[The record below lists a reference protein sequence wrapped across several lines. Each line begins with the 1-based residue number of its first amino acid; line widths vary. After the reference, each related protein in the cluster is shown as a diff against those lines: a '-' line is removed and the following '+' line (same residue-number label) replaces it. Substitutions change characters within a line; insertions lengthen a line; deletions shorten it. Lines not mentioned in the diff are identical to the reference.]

1 MSPDRFRLMVS
12 AVLLIGVSVSAALIA
27 LGFGAAFAV
36 GWQGSLLGQGVSTA
50 APTDYADLAGRLAKL
65 EPLAISQLGLV
76 VLLAT
81 PVLRVAASVV
91 GFALERDRLYAAI
104 TLVVLVVLLLSI
116 FVLR

>member
-1 MSPDRFRLMVS
+1 MNPDRFRVMVS
-12 AVLLIGVSVSAALIA
+12 TVLLVGVSVSAGLIA

-36 GWQGSLLGQGVSTA
+36 GWQGSLLGQGVSTV
-50 APTDYADLAGRLAKL
+50 APTDYADLPGRLAKL

-81 PVLRVAASVV
+81 PVLRVASSVL
-91 GFALERDRLYAAI
+91 GFVFEGDRLYATI
-104 TLVVLVVLLLSI
+104 TSIVLAVLLISI

>member
-1 MSPDRFRLMVS
+1 MNPERFRVMVS
-12 AVLLIGVSVSAALIA
+12 TVLLVGVSISAALIA

-36 GWQGSLLGQGVSTA
+36 GWQGSLLGQGASTA
-50 APTDYADLAGRLAKL
+50 AATDYADLPARLAKL

-76 VLLAT
+76 ALLAT

-91 GFALERDRLYAAI
+91 GFALEKDRLYAAV
-104 TLVVLVVLLLSI
+104 TLIVLAVLLTSI